1 MNDKNAQPS
10 KPRASSWSSS
20 PMEERKGRPVG
31 DFKYIDCAKRDLV
44 ERRVPYLNTPLITK
58 KVPSVGGTYIIK
70 NKLIY
75 VIQILKDTL
84 NTYPIDT
91 REIRCSKW
99 VNLNEFNII
108 N

>member
-1 MNDKNAQPS
+1 MTKMHSHPS
-10 KPRASSWSSS
+10 HERALEAHPRWKSAY
-20 PMEERKGRPVG
+20 PVG